1 MQEIKQFF
9 INIGKGH
16 ISEFDNN
23 LIENG
28 FIDSVDIMNLVAE
41 IEKFYQITL
50 DFDDITPENFENF
63 IAIKSMID
71 KVRI

>member
-28 FIDSVDIMNLVAE
+28 FIDSIDIIALVAE

-50 DFDDITPENFENF
+50 DFDDITPENFINF
-63 IAIKSMID
+63 KSIKAMLELKKI
-71 KVRI
+71 

>member
-1 MQEIKQFF
+1 M
-9 INIGKGH
+9 
-16 ISEFDNN
+16 SEFDNN

-50 DFDDITPENFENF
+50 DFDDITPENFINF
-63 IAIKSMID
+63 KSIKAMLELKKI
-71 KVRI
+71 

>member
-16 ISEFDNN
+16 ISEFDVDI
-23 LIENG
+23 LSSG
-28 FIDSVDIMNLVAE
+28 MIDSVDIMNLVAE
-41 IEKFYQITL
+41 IEKYYNVEISF
-50 DFDDITPENFENF
+50 DFIIPENFESF
-63 IAIKSMID
+63 IAIQNMID